1 MNLYN
6 VCLKSEPRTIQFNH
20 TAMIAAEK
28 HTLMQIIAQNLC
40 RTLLIVMF
48 QLAQTKDVLAM
59 QLYGFGT
66 LNTLFPCH

>member
-1 MNLYN
+1 
-6 VCLKSEPRTIQFNH
+6 
-20 TAMIAAEK
+20 MIAAEK
-28 HTLMQIIAQNLC
+28 HTLLQIIAQNLC

-48 QLAQTKDVLAM
+48 QLAQTMDVLTM